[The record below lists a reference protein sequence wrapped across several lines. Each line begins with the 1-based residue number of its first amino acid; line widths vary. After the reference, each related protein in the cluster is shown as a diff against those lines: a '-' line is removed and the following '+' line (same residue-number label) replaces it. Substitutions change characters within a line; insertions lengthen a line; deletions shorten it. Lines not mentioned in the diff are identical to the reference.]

1 MHATAPVERPLGQQE
16 AATLEQVGLK
26 AGDRIGVIRAFA
38 RSESQ
43 AASDSLTGLLN
54 RRSLEEQVHG
64 LLRAGSPYA
73 VVYADL
79 DHFKRLNDTHGHESG
94 DRALRLFTRTLR
106 ATARQHDLIARW
118 GGEEFL
124 VVVPQASAEQAA
136 GLAERIREAL
146 TLALANGATPHFT
159 ASFGVSDSSQ
169 ADELEVVGLDQAS
182 RTSTVQRQLDGTPYT
197 CLPQVDPHLTSPPLP
212 ADRCSVAAGDA
223 FDSHFRNKPFDIDR
237 YVPADQK
244 TIDLVHRYY
253 QEQVQIDGGRMDRF
267 TAVSDA
273 KGLTQGHYHTDKLPL
288 ASLAREGT
296 LADHFFHGA
305 FGGSFLNHFWLV
317 CACTPTF
324 PGAPADMHTVVD
336 PATGLP
342 TAGHDK
348 QLTPAGEDYVINTA
362 FSVNSPHPAT
372 VPAAQLVPEQ
382 TAPTIGDRLS
392 GAGVSW
398 AWYAGGWD
406 DAVAGHPPRCSS
418 STTSRSP
425 TSPTTPTAP
434 RAAPP
439 TSRTRPTSSP
449 PPRRAPCRPCPSSS
463 RSARTTSTLATP
475 TWRAASGTSSA

>member
-1 MHATAPVERPLGQQE
+1 MATRALGFAFLLSALALGGCTSPAPAGRAGLSRIDHIVVIYAENRSFDNLYGLFPGASGIADATPEQYTQVDVDGKPLPHLPPVWKGSAPDPAFPRDLPNRPFRIDAPPINLPLSERTRDLNHKFYPQQE
-16 AATLEQVGLK
+16 
-26 AGDRIGVIRAFA
+26 
-38 RSESQ
+38 
-43 AASDSLTGLLN
+43 
-54 RRSLEEQVHG
+54 
-64 LLRAGSPYA
+64 
-73 VVYADL
+73 
-79 DHFKRLNDTHGHESG
+79 
-94 DRALRLFTRTLR
+94 
-106 ATARQHDLIARW
+106 
-118 GGEEFL
+118 
-124 VVVPQASAEQAA
+124 
-136 GLAERIREAL
+136 
-146 TLALANGATPHFT
+146 
-159 ASFGVSDSSQ
+159 
-169 ADELEVVGLDQAS
+169 
-182 RTSTVQRQLDGTPYT
+182 
-197 CLPQVDPHLTSPPLP
+197 
-212 ADRCSVAAGDA
+212 
-223 FDSHFRNKPFDIDR
+223 
-237 YVPADQK
+237 
-244 TIDLVHRYY
+244 
-253 QEQVQIDGGRMDRF
+253 QINGGRNDRF
-267 TAVSDA
+267 VAVSDA
-273 KGLTQGHYHTDKLPL
+273 GALTMGYYDGSKLPMWQW
-288 ASLAREGT
+288 AREYT
-296 LADHFFHGA
+296 LADHFFTGA
-305 FGGSFLNHFWLV
+305 FGDSFLNHFWLV